1 MFVVL
6 ATLAATVSL
15 QSAAAALPPAN
26 SPPLLRYVEIAFPTQ
41 HNASLVEPATYV
53 YSIHA
58 RPSRPSVGDWVP
70 YDEEVLRE
78 DFKRLWATEFLDD
91 LWIEVKDAPFEN
103 GVVGK
108 HVIFNLSERQR
119 VKVVDY
125 TGSKAVETSKIEETL
140 KEQHAE
146 VRLDTFIDAGMIRH
160 VEGIVRD
167 LMHEKGFQYA
177 VVTHTI
183 RELPGGPKL
192 IHLTFHL
199 DEGPKVKVRRVVFI
213 GNRSVRSRALLKQLK
228 FNKPRAWW
236 MPRFLHDSDMYQD
249 VKFDEDAALIQ
260 QYYRDHGYVT
270 ASIGVPELKRVYDD
284 AHRRIRWVELRVP
297 VSEGKPYRVG
307 EFTFDGNIV
316 VKTDALRALFARI
329 KPRDI
334 YREGDVRKA
343 LEKARELYGAGGY
356 FEFTAYPDL
365 RPRDEGGRTGIVDIT
380 MKVQE
385 VKQFF
390 VNRVMF
396 SGNTVTHDSVI
407 RREVAVVE
415 KSVFSTE
422 ALKYSAERGVQHGRQ
437 SADASPWQ
445 AADGVIATGEH
456 PPRRQLRLFQVRGR
470 GGVVAADVAP
480 DRLRL
485 SWTDRLVTRVQHNDH
500 VAVLPS
506 LFPRRRV
513 SDSRRR
519 HSHGWAARLSE
530 PRAGRE

>member
-41 HNASLVEPATYV
+41 DNASLVEPATYV
-53 YSIHA
+53 YYIHA

-307 EFTFDGNIV
+307 EFTFDGNTV

-385 VKQFF
+385 GKQFF

-407 RREVAVVE
+407 RREVAGVE
-415 KSVFSTE
+415 GSVFST
-422 ALKYSAERGVQHGRQ
+422 VQHRSFEIQ
-437 SADASPWQ
+437 
-445 AADGVIATGEH
+445 
-456 PPRRQLRLFQVRGR
+456 RR
-470 GGVVAADVAP
+470 AWC
-480 DRLRL
+480 
-485 SWTDRLVTRVQHNDH
+485 STR
-500 VAVLPS
+500 S
-506 LFPRRRV
+506 TIR
-513 SDSRRR
+513 
-519 HSHGWAARLSE
+519 
-530 PRAGRE
+530 